1 MSEENT
7 RQLSGSRSF
16 EERVFARFD
25 AIDQRFERFE
35 PRFEAIENRLE
46 KFESRSYDTKPIWER
61 ALKAIMDTALEVGE
75 IKKKVG
81 VIETKVDTLE
91 KKFDTLETKVETLE
105 KKVDTIETSVG
116 RIETRVDTIETRLG
130 NVEGDLA
137 AMRVDYAGL
146 HDQLIESQRDFKVKI
161 TRRIDLVL
169 ETLVDTRDEMR
180 NSDERLTR
188 LESKLA

>member
-25 AIDQRFERFE
+25 AIDQR
-35 PRFEAIENRLE
+35 LE
-46 KFESRSYDTKPIWER
+46 KLESRSYDTKPIWER

-75 IKKKVG
+75 VKKKVDL
-81 VIETKVDTLE
+81 IET
-91 KKFDTLETKVETLE
+91 KFDTLETRFDTLE
-105 KKVDTIETSVG
+105 TRFDALETRSDTLETKFDTLDKKFDTLDKKVDTIEK
-116 RIETRVDTIETRLG
+116 RLG

-137 AMRVDYAGL
+137 ALRVDYAGL
-146 HDQLIESQRDFKVKI
+146 HDELIESQRDFKVKI

-169 ETLVDTRDEMR
+169 ETLVDTRGEMR
-180 NSDERLTR
+180 NPDERLTR